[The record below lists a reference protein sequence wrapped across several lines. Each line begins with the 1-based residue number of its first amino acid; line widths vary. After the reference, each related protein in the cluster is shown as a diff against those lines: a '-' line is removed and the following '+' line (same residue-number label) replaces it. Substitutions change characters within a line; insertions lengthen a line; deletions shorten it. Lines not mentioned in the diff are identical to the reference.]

1 MKSILTL
8 CSFLAQTY
16 EQTMA
21 TAAVMANQQQQ
32 VPMIQGVSFRP
43 DSDIRY
49 SKPKINSS
57 GGKSVGVVNAHTG
70 QSLYLGT
77 PLLMTWGIQEF
88 IDDKTKKVSYDM
100 ALQFPSDEY
109 HQSAESKA
117 DSEAFLRA
125 MVAFEKKLKA
135 DALANS
141 KDWFAKPKM
150 TPDAIDA
157 LFTPVL
163 KYPVDKGTCE
173 KDMSK
178 APTMKIKVPYWN
190 NKWEGVEV
198 YDTNK
203 VCLYPSSSNPLLS
216 PKDLI
221 TKQSHVVTMIQ
232 CGGLWFANGKFGV
245 TWRLVQGI
253 VQPKLSM
260 RGRCH
265 LSLTPSESAR
275 LQSQADKQQQEEHQ
289 QFCDDDDVPS
299 SVPVTETVDSDDGGA
314 SDSEEDDGGLVE
326 RTPSIP
332 VAAAPPPP
340 VQAAAAAD
348 APKKKIIKKSA

>member
-1 MKSILTL
+1 LKCILTFF
-8 CSFLAQTY
+8 SFLAQTY
-16 EQTMA
+16 EQTINMA
-21 TAAVMANQQQQ
+21 TATATAEI
-32 VPMIQGVSFRP
+32 PIIQGVSFRP
-43 DSDIRY
+43 ENDIKY
-49 SKPKINSS
+49 SKLKINSS

-70 QSLYLGT
+70 QSLYVGT
-77 PLLMTWGIQEF
+77 PLLLTWGIQEF
-88 IDDKTKKVSYDM
+88 VDEKTKKVSYDM

-109 HQSAESKA
+109 HQSAQSKA
-117 DSEAFLRA
+117 DSDAFLQA
-125 MVAFEKKLKA
+125 MTAFEKKLKA

-150 TPDAIDA
+150 TPDAVDA

-163 KYPVDKGTCE
+163 KYPVDKVTCE
-173 KDMSK
+173 KDTSK
-178 APTMKIKVPYWN
+178 SPTMKIKVPFWN

-198 YDTNK
+198 YDANK
-203 VCLYPSSSNPLLS
+203 VCLYPSSNPAIS

-265 LSLTPSESAR
+265 LSLTPSESVR
-275 LQSQADKQQQEEHQ
+275 LQSEADKQQQQEQQQ

-299 SVPVTETVDSDDGGA
+299 SVPPVTETVDSDDGE
-314 SDSEEDDGGLVE
+314 SDEEDGGGLARMQSV
-326 RTPSIP
+326 P
-332 VAAAPPPP
+332 VAAPP
-340 VQAAAAAD
+340 VQPQSVASAE
-348 APKKKIIKKSA
+348 APKKKIIKKA

>member
-1 MKSILTL
+1 MAST
-8 CSFLAQTY
+8 
-16 EQTMA
+16 A
-21 TAAVMANQQQQ
+21 TATI
-32 VPMIQGVSFRP
+32 PMIQGVSFRP
-43 DSDIRY
+43 ETDIKY
-49 SKPKINSS
+49 SKAKVNSS

-70 QSLYLGT
+70 QTLFMGT

-88 IDDKTKKVSYDM
+88 TDEKTKKVSYDM
-100 ALQFPSDEY
+100 SLQFPSEEY
-109 HQSAESKA
+109 QSADSKA
-117 DSEAFLRA
+117 FLQA

-135 DALANS
+135 DALVNS

-150 TPDAIDA
+150 TPDAVDA

-163 KYPVDKGTCE
+163 KYPVDKATCE

-178 APTMKIKVPYWN
+178 APTMKIKVPFWN
-190 NKWEGVEV
+190 NKWEGIEV
-198 YDTNK
+198 YDADK
-203 VCLYPSSSNPLLS
+203 ACLYPSSNPSVS

-260 RGRCH
+260 KGRCH
-265 LSLTPSESAR
+265 LSLTPSETVK
-275 LQSQADKQQQEEHQ
+275 LQSEADKQQQQEQQ

-299 SVPVTETVDSDDGGA
+299 AVPVTETVDSDDDE
-314 SDSEEDDGGLVE
+314 SDEEEDGGFRA

-332 VAAAPPPP
+332 VAAPP
-340 VQAAAAAD
+340 VQPQSVASAE
-348 APKKKIIKKSA
+348 APKKKIIKKAV

>member
-1 MKSILTL
+1 LKSILTF

-21 TAAVMANQQQQ
+21 MATASVVANQQQQQQ
-32 VPMIQGVSFRP
+32 VPMIQGVSFNP
-43 DSDIRY
+43 ETDIKY
-49 SKPKINSS
+49 SKLKINSS
-57 GGKSVGVVNAHTG
+57 GGKSVGIVNAHTG
-70 QSLYLGT
+70 QTLYVGT
-77 PLLMTWGIQEF
+77 PLLLTWGIQEF
-88 IDDKTKKVSYDM
+88 VDDKTKKVSYDM

-117 DSEAFLRA
+117 DSNAFLKA

-163 KYPVDKGTCE
+163 KYPVDKLTCE
-173 KDMSK
+173 KDTSK
-178 APTMKIKVPYWN
+178 APTMKIKVPFWN

-198 YDTNK
+198 YDANK
-203 VCLYPSSSNPLLS
+203 LCLFPSSNPAVS

-265 LSLTPSESAR
+265 LSLTPSESVR
-275 LQSQADKQQQEEHQ
+275 LQSEADKQQQQQ
-289 QFCDDDDVPS
+289 QFSDDDDVSS
-299 SVPVTETVDSDDGGA
+299 SVPVTETVDSDDG
-314 SDSEEDDGGLVE
+314 DESEEDDGGLLT
-326 RTPSIP
+326 RMPSLP
-332 VAAAPPPP
+332 VAAPP
-340 VQAAAAAD
+340 VQPQSVASAE
-348 APKKKIIKKSA
+348 APKKKIIKKTA

>member
-1 MKSILTL
+1 LKCILTFF
-8 CSFLAQTY
+8 SFLAQTY
-16 EQTMA
+16 EQTINMA
-21 TAAVMANQQQQ
+21 TATAEI
-32 VPMIQGVSFRP
+32 PIIQGVSFRP
-43 DSDIRY
+43 ESDIKY
-49 SKPKINSS
+49 SKLKINSS

-70 QSLYLGT
+70 QSLYVGT
-77 PLLMTWGIQEF
+77 PLLLTWGIQEF
-88 IDDKTKKVSYDM
+88 VDEKTKKVSYDM

-109 HQSAESKA
+109 HQSAQSKA
-117 DSEAFLRA
+117 DSDAFLQA
-125 MVAFEKKLKA
+125 MTAFEKKLKA

-150 TPDAIDA
+150 TPDAVDA

-163 KYPVDKGTCE
+163 KYPVDKVTCE
-173 KDMSK
+173 KDTSK
-178 APTMKIKVPYWN
+178 SPTMKIKVPFWN

-198 YDTNK
+198 YDANK
-203 VCLYPSSSNPLLS
+203 VCLYPSSNPAIS

-265 LSLTPSESAR
+265 LSLTPSESVR
-275 LQSQADKQQQEEHQ
+275 LQSEADKQQQQEQQ

-299 SVPVTETVDSDDGGA
+299 SVPPVTETVDSDDGE
-314 SDSEEDDGGLVE
+314 SDEEDGGGLARMQSV
-326 RTPSIP
+326 P
-332 VAAAPPPP
+332 VAAPP
-340 VQAAAAAD
+340 VQPQSVASAE
-348 APKKKIIKKSA
+348 APKKKIIKKA

>member
-1 MKSILTL
+1 
-8 CSFLAQTY
+8 
-16 EQTMA
+16 MA
-21 TAAVMANQQQQ
+21 TATANQSSQQQ
-32 VPMIQGVSFRP
+32 VPIIQGVSFRP
-43 DSDIRY
+43 ETDIKY
-49 SKPKINSS
+49 SKVKVNSS

-88 IDDKTKKVSYDM
+88 VDEKTKKVSYDM
-100 ALQFPSDEY
+100 ALQFPSEEY
-109 HQSAESKA
+109 QSADSKA
-117 DSEAFLRA
+117 FLEA

-135 DALANS
+135 DALVNS

-163 KYPVDKGTCE
+163 KYPVDKTTCE
-173 KDMSK
+173 KDASR
-178 APTMKIKVPYWN
+178 APTMKIKVPFWN

-198 YDTNK
+198 YDADK
-203 VCLYPSSSNPLLS
+203 ACLYPSSNPSVS

-221 TKQSHVVTMIQ
+221 TKMSHVVTMVQ
-232 CGGLWFANGKFGV
+232 CGGVWFANGKFGV

-253 VQPKLSM
+253 VQPRLSM

-265 LSLTPSESAR
+265 LSLTPSESVK
-275 LQSQADKQQQEEHQ
+275 LQVEAEKQQQQQ

-299 SVPVTETVDSDDGGA
+299 SVPVTETVDSDDGE
-314 SDSEEDDGGLVE
+314 SEEEDDGGLA
-326 RTPSIP
+326 RMPSLP
-332 VAAAPPPP
+332 VAAPP
-340 VQAAAAAD
+340 VQPQSVASAE
-348 APKKKIIKKSA
+348 APKKKIIKKAA

>member
-1 MKSILTL
+1 MST
-8 CSFLAQTY
+8 T
-16 EQTMA
+16 TA
-21 TAAVMANQQQQ
+21 TPHSSQQQQQ

-43 DSDIRY
+43 ETDVKY
-49 SKPKINSS
+49 SKSKVNSS

-70 QSLYLGT
+70 QSLFLGT

-88 IDDKTKKVSYDM
+88 IDEKTKKVSYDM

-109 HQSAESKA
+109 QSADSKA
-117 DSEAFLRA
+117 FLEA

-135 DALANS
+135 DALVNS

-150 TPDAIDA
+150 TPDAVDA

-163 KYPVDKGTCE
+163 KYPVDKATCE

-178 APTMKIKVPYWN
+178 APTMKIKVPFWN
-190 NKWEGVEV
+190 NKWEGIEV
-198 YDTNK
+198 YDADK
-203 VCLYPSSSNPLLS
+203 VCLYPSASNPSVS

-232 CGGLWFANGKFGV
+232 CGGVWFANGKFGV

-253 VQPKLSM
+253 VQPRLSM

-265 LSLTPSESAR
+265 LSLTPSETVKLHSE
-275 LQSQADKQQQEEHQ
+275 ADKQQQQQQ
-289 QFCDDDDVPS
+289 QFCEDDDVPS
-299 SVPVTETVDSDDGGA
+299 SACPVSVTETADSDDGE
-314 SDSEEDDGGLVE
+314 SEEEEDGGLS
-326 RTPSIP
+326 RMPSVA
-332 VAAAPPPP
+332 VAAPAPAPAP
-340 VQAAAAAD
+340 AD
-348 APKKKIIKKSA
+348 APKKKIIKKA

>member
-1 MKSILTL
+1 
-8 CSFLAQTY
+8 
-16 EQTMA
+16 MA
-21 TAAVMANQQQQ
+21 TATTIANQSSQQQ

-43 DSDIRY
+43 ETDIKY
-49 SKPKINSS
+49 SKAKVNSS

-70 QSLYLGT
+70 QTLYLGT

-88 IDDKTKKVSYDM
+88 VDEKTKKVSYDM
-100 ALQFPSDEY
+100 ALQFPSEEY
-109 HQSAESKA
+109 QSADSKA
-117 DSEAFLRA
+117 FLEA

-135 DALANS
+135 DALVNS

-150 TPDAIDA
+150 TPDAVDA

-163 KYPVDKGTCE
+163 KYPVDKATCE

-178 APTMKIKVPYWN
+178 APTMKIKVPFWN
-190 NKWEGVEV
+190 NKWEGIEV
-198 YDTNK
+198 YDADK
-203 VCLYPSSSNPLLS
+203 VCLYPSSNPSVS

-232 CGGLWFANGKFGV
+232 CGGVWFANGKFGV

-253 VQPKLSM
+253 VQPRLSM

-265 LSLTPSESAR
+265 LSLTPSESVK
-275 LQSQADKQQQEEHQ
+275 LQVEAEKQQQQQ

-299 SVPVTETVDSDDGGA
+299 SVPVTETVDSDDGE
-314 SDSEEDDGGLVE
+314 SDEEDDGSLLA
-326 RTPSIP
+326 RMPSLP
-332 VAAAPPPP
+332 VAAPP
-340 VQAAAAAD
+340 VQPQSVASAE
-348 APKKKIIKKSA
+348 APKKKIIKKAV

>member
-1 MKSILTL
+1 MYSYILQLHSTNL
-8 CSFLAQTY
+8 QTNDNMS
-16 EQTMA
+16 TA
-21 TAAVMANQQQQ
+21 TATATATASAPI
-32 VPMIQGVSFRP
+32 PMIQGVSFRP
-43 DSDIRY
+43 ETDIKY
-49 SKPKINSS
+49 SKSKINSS
-57 GGKSVGVVNAHTG
+57 GGKSVGIVNAHTG
-70 QSLYLGT
+70 QSLYVGT
-77 PLLMTWGIQEF
+77 PLLLTWGIQEF
-88 IDDKTKKVSYDM
+88 VDDKTKKVSYDM
-100 ALQFPSDEY
+100 ALQFPSEEY

-117 DSEAFLRA
+117 DSHAFLQA

-150 TPDAIDA
+150 TPDAVDA

-163 KYPVDKGTCE
+163 KYPVDKVTCE

-178 APTMKIKVPYWN
+178 APTMKIKVPFWN

-198 YDTNK
+198 YDADK
-203 VCLYPSSSNPLLS
+203 VCLYPSSNPSIS

-232 CGGLWFANGKFGV
+232 CGGVWFANGKFGV

-265 LSLTPSESAR
+265 LSLTPSESVR
-275 LQSQADKQQQEEHQ
+275 LQSEADKQQQQEQQ
-289 QFCDDDDVPS
+289 QFCDDDDVVPS
-299 SVPVTETVDSDDGGA
+299 SVPVTETVDSDDSE
-314 SDSEEDDGGLVE
+314 SDEED
-326 RTPSIP
+326 TPSGLSRMAFVA
-332 VAAAPPPP
+332 VAAPAAVQQP
-340 VQAAAAAD
+340 VEV
-348 APKKKIIKKSA
+348 PKKKIIKKAV

>member
-1 MKSILTL
+1 MKCILTFF
-8 CSFLAQTY
+8 SFLAQTY
-16 EQTMA
+16 NQPTINMA
-21 TAAVMANQQQQ
+21 TATATAAA
-32 VPMIQGVSFRP
+32 PIPIIQGVSFHP
-43 DSDIRY
+43 EHDIKY
-49 SKPKINSS
+49 SKLKINPS
-57 GGKSVGVVNAHTG
+57 GGKSVGIVNAHTG
-70 QSLYLGT
+70 QTLYVGT
-77 PLLMTWGIQEF
+77 PLLLTWGIQEF
-88 IDDKTKKVSYDM
+88 VDDKTKKVSYDM

-117 DSEAFLRA
+117 DSNAFLQA
-125 MVAFEKKLKA
+125 MMAFEKKLKA

-163 KYPVDKGTCE
+163 KYPVDKATCE
-173 KDMSK
+173 KDTSK
-178 APTMKIKVPYWN
+178 APTMKLKVPYWN

-198 YDTNK
+198 YDANK
-203 VCLYPSSSNPLLS
+203 VCLFPSSNPAVS
-216 PKDLI
+216 PKDFI

-265 LSLTPSESAR
+265 LSLTPSESVK
-275 LQSQADKQQQEEHQ
+275 LQVEAEKQQQQQ
-289 QFCDDDDVPS
+289 QFCDDDDVS
-299 SVPVTETVDSDDGGA
+299 SACPVSVTETADSDDGE
-314 SDSEEDDGGLVE
+314 SDEEDDGGLVS
-326 RTPSIP
+326 RMPSLP
-332 VAAAPPPP
+332 VAAAPPVQP
-340 VQAAAAAD
+340 VE
-348 APKKKIIKKSA
+348 APKKKIIKKAV